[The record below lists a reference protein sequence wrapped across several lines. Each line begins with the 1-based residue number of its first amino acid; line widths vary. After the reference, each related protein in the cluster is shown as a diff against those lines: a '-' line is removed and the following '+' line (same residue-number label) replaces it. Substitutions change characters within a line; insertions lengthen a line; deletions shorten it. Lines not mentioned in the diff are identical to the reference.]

1 MRILRYT
8 LELEGHV
15 DTVLVG
21 SLETAVVCAAL
32 GVYCGE
38 SFGWN
43 IFTRKTRPCR
53 KWPHCDKCHVAVLP
67 ALDFSDVT
75 QDMLAKRYKSY

>member
-1 MRILRYT
+1 MLRYT

-21 SLETAVVCAAL
+21 AQREASVVCAAL

-43 IFTRKTRPCR
+43 IFTRKTKPCQ
-53 KWPHCDKCHVAVLP
+53 KWPACDKCHVAVMP
-67 ALDFSDVT
+67 ALDFTNVT
-75 QDMLAKRYKSY
+75 SDMLKQLYKPY